1 MRCPDVPYDPGPSHG
16 GQTPSEVICHRTYGR
31 WGGDYNVG
39 QGSRG
44 SISFHFLV
52 GPDEGQWVQFVDTD
66 RVAYHAKGD
75 NTGTIGIE
83 VSGTDADR
91 MTDWQVRAL
100 AHICRWISDT
110 HGIPLVKYRGPRTS
124 TFHGWRDHGDVAGS
138 DHTDGW
144 TDEDWQR
151 IVGQQEEDDMFDDQ
165 ARAELDRVV
174 QGVADAARRKPWA
187 FVWGGGLHTFHVR
200 SDGGLVHSSWDG
212 TQWHVEQVGSGC
224 DPTVEP
230 EVIADDARIRCFCR
244 SADLASV
251 VHTVYEVAD
260 QRWYSGPV
268 TA

>member
-1 MRCPDVPYDPGPSHG
+1 MASPAPTLRALWEQVH
-16 GQTPSEVICHRTYGR
+16 GR
-31 WGGDYNVG
+31 W
-39 QGSRG
+39 
-44 SISFHFLV
+44 
-52 GPDEGQWVQFVDTD
+52 PDETRFDGIMGDASHQARNSDHNLGNAIDIGIIPERGPLGYELAELLIRDPRTKYVIWD
-66 RVAYHAKGD
+66 RRIWAKDRASEGWRRY
-75 NTGTIGIE
+75 TGTSPHTAHVHLSIPTWARDDMTPWL
-83 VSGTDADR
+83 TD
-91 MTDWQVRAL
+91 T
-100 AHICRWISDT
+100 
-110 HGIPLVKYRGPRTS
+110 
-124 TFHGWRDHGDVAGS
+124 
-138 DHTDGW
+138 
-144 TDEDWQR
+144 
-151 IVGQQEEDDMFDDQ
+151 IVEDDMFDDQ

-200 SDGGLVHSSWDG
+200 ADGGLVHSSWDG